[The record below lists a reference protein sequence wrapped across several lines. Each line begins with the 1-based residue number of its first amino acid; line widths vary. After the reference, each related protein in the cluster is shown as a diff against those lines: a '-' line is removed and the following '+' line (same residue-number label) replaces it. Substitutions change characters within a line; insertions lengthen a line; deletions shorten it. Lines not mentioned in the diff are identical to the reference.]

1 MVPRCAT
8 NCPKV
13 PADGPNGTCMSGTGR
28 PSSGLPGEDAE
39 LRLLGGR
46 GRSCWEVSMKI
57 SVVHVARRLAAVG
70 LSAALLLPLIGAAP
84 VAACEWGCTPG

>member
-1 MVPRCAT
+1 
-8 NCPKV
+8 
-13 PADGPNGTCMSGTGR
+13 
-28 PSSGLPGEDAE
+28 
-39 LRLLGGR
+39 
-46 GRSCWEVSMKI
+46 MKI